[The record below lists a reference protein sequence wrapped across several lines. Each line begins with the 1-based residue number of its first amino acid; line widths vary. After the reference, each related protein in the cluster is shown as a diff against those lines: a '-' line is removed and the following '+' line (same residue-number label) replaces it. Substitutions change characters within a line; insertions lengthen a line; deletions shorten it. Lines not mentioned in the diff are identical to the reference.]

1 MFLRDA
7 GATIKTV
14 ADGGLSYDRA
24 GGPEKSIRAMTIFAA
39 KAGVYR
45 RRWAISAVVVV
56 VVHAGIAASLAT
68 WRVLIK
74 QPEPLGPV
82 VIELAPAPAAPASQ
96 HAALPPTLEQVVP
109 NPLPDKP
116 IERFEETTKEK
127 PAEKGEEKGEPKQ
140 IEEPARVAAPPAS
153 TPSAGGRSGA
163 GRVTGGG
170 ARSGAKDSG
179 IEVNPIDTRIAE
191 PDRHPKK
198 AVKTNDRKKAVIS
211 RQANSGER
219 QPARNPGAALGIER
233 NAIGIHPNAAGV
245 TPKAAIGGAATT
257 AVGSPVPNAA
267 VAGPTKN
274 AVGATA
280 MNRPGVAGASIG
292 HQGTAPISPVGTTV
306 PHASINGTRMI
317 RPGSGASAVG
327 GAAKNGGGV
336 INGTGIQSK
345 QP

>member
-1 MFLRDA
+1 
-7 GATIKTV
+7 
-14 ADGGLSYDRA
+14 
-24 GGPEKSIRAMTIFAA
+24 
-39 KAGVYR
+39 
-45 RRWAISAVVVV
+45 
-56 VVHAGIAASLAT
+56 
-68 WRVLIK
+68 
-74 QPEPLGPV
+74 
-82 VIELAPAPAAPASQ
+82 VIELAPGPAAPASQ

-116 IERFEETTKEK
+116 IERFEETIKEK

-140 IEEPARVAAPPAS
+140 IEEPP
-153 TPSAGGRSGA
+153 
-163 GRVTGGG
+163 RVTGGA

-198 AVKTNDRKKAVIS
+198 AVKTNNRKKAVIS

-233 NAIGIHPNAAGV
+233 NAIGIHPNAIGV
-245 TPKAAIGGAATT
+245 TPKAAIAGAATS

-274 AVGATA
+274 AIGATA
-280 MNRPGVAGASIG
+280 INRPGVAANIG
-292 HQGTAPISPVGTTV
+292 HQGTALISAVGTTV

>member
-1 MFLRDA
+1 
-7 GATIKTV
+7 
-14 ADGGLSYDRA
+14 
-24 GGPEKSIRAMTIFAA
+24 
-39 KAGVYR
+39 
-45 RRWAISAVVVV
+45 
-56 VVHAGIAASLAT
+56 
-68 WRVLIK
+68 
-74 QPEPLGPV
+74 
-82 VIELAPAPAAPASQ
+82 
-96 HAALPPTLEQVVP
+96 
-109 NPLPDKP
+109 
-116 IERFEETTKEK
+116 
-127 PAEKGEEKGEPKQ
+127 
-140 IEEPARVAAPPAS
+140 
-153 TPSAGGRSGA
+153 
-163 GRVTGGG
+163 VTGGA

-198 AVKTNDRKKAVIS
+198 AVKTNNRKKAVIS

-233 NAIGIHPNAAGV
+233 NAIGIHPNAIGV
-245 TPKAAIGGAATT
+245 TPKAAIAGAATS

-274 AVGATA
+274 AIGATA
-280 MNRPGVAGASIG
+280 INRPGVAANIG
-292 HQGTAPISPVGTTV
+292 HQGTALISAVGTTV

>member
-1 MFLRDA
+1 
-7 GATIKTV
+7 
-14 ADGGLSYDRA
+14 
-24 GGPEKSIRAMTIFAA
+24 MTIFAVE
-39 KAGVYR
+39 AGGYR
-45 RRWAISAVVVV
+45 RRWVISAVLVV
-56 VVHAGIAASLAT
+56 VVHVGIAAALAT

-74 QPEPLGPV
+74 QPEPFGPV
-82 VIELAPAPAAPASQ
+82 VIELAPGPAAPASQ

-140 IEEPARVAAPPAS
+140 IEEPPRVAAPSAS
-153 TPSAGGRSGA
+153 TPSAGIKGGSGA
-163 GRVTGGG
+163 GVKGVTGGA

-191 PDRHPKK
+191 PDRRPKK
-198 AVKTNDRKKAVIS
+198 AIKTYNWKKAVIS

-219 QPARNPGAALGIER
+219 QPARNPGAALGSER
-233 NAIGIHPNAAGV
+233 NAIGIDPDAIGV
-245 TPKAAIGGAATT
+245 TPKAAIGGAATS

-274 AVGATA
+274 AIGATA

-292 HQGTAPISPVGTTV
+292 HQGTALISV

-317 RPGSGASAVG
+317 RPGSGASVVG

>member
-1 MFLRDA
+1 
-7 GATIKTV
+7 
-14 ADGGLSYDRA
+14 
-24 GGPEKSIRAMTIFAA
+24 MTIFAA
-39 KAGVYR
+39 EAGVYR
-45 RRWAISAVVVV
+45 RRWAISAVLVVA
-56 VVHAGIAASLAT
+56 VHVGIAAALAT
-68 WRVLIK
+68 WRVLVK
-74 QPEPLGPV
+74 QPEPFGPV
-82 VIELAPAPAAPASQ
+82 VIELAPGPAAPASQ

-140 IEEPARVAAPPAS
+140 IEEPP
-153 TPSAGGRSGA
+153 
-163 GRVTGGG
+163 RVTGGA

-198 AVKTNDRKKAVIS
+198 AVKNNRKKAVIS

-219 QPARNPGAALGIER
+219 QPARNPGAALDIER
-233 NAIGIHPNAAGV
+233 NAIGIHPNAIGV
-245 TPKAAIGGAATT
+245 TPKAAIGGAATS

-274 AVGATA
+274 AIGATA

-292 HQGTAPISPVGTTV
+292 HQGTALISAVGTTV

>member
-1 MFLRDA
+1 LFLRDA
-7 GATIKTV
+7 GAVIKTV
-14 ADGGLSYDRA
+14 AHGRLSYDRA
-24 GGPEKSIRAMTIFAA
+24 GGLEKSVRAMTIFAVE
-39 KAGVYR
+39 AGGYR
-45 RRWAISAVVVV
+45 RRWVISAVLVV
-56 VVHAGIAASLAT
+56 VVHVGIAAALTT

-74 QPEPLGPV
+74 QPEPFGPV
-82 VIELAPAPAAPASQ
+82 VIELAPGPAAPTSQ

-140 IEEPARVAAPPAS
+140 IEEPPRVAAPSAS
-153 TPSAGGRSGA
+153 TPSAGIKGS
-163 GRVTGGG
+163 
-170 ARSGAKDSG
+170 SG

-198 AVKTNDRKKAVIS
+198 AVKTNNQRKAVIS

-219 QPARNPGAALGIER
+219 QPVRNPGAALDIER
-233 NAIGIHPNAAGV
+233 NAIGIHPNAIGV
-245 TPKAAIGGAATT
+245 TPKAAIGGAATS

-274 AVGATA
+274 AIGATA
-280 MNRPGVAGASIG
+280 MSRPGVAGASIG
-292 HQGTAPISPVGTTV
+292 HQGTALISAVGTTV
-306 PHASINGTRMI
+306 PPASINGTRMI

>member
-1 MFLRDA
+1 
-7 GATIKTV
+7 
-14 ADGGLSYDRA
+14 
-24 GGPEKSIRAMTIFAA
+24 MTIFAVE
-39 KAGVYR
+39 AGGYR
-45 RRWAISAVVVV
+45 RRWVISAVLVV
-56 VVHAGIAASLAT
+56 VVHVGIAAALTT

-74 QPEPLGPV
+74 QPEPFGPV
-82 VIELAPAPAAPASQ
+82 VIELAPGPAAPDSQ

-109 NPLPDKP
+109 NPLSDKP

-140 IEEPARVAAPPAS
+140 IEEPPLVAAPSAS
-153 TPSAGGRSGA
+153 TPSAGIKG
-163 GRVTGGG
+163 VTGGA

-179 IEVNPIDTRIAE
+179 IEVNPVDTRIAE

-198 AVKTNDRKKAVIS
+198 AVKTNNRKKAVMS

-219 QPARNPGAALGIER
+219 QPARNPGAALDIER
-233 NAIGIHPNAAGV
+233 NAIGIHPNAIGV
-245 TPKAAIGGAATT
+245 TPKAAIGGAATS

-274 AVGATA
+274 AIGATA
-280 MNRPGVAGASIG
+280 MTRPGVAGASIG
-292 HQGTAPISPVGTTV
+292 HQGTAVISAVGTTV
-306 PHASINGTRMI
+306 PHSSINGTRMI

>member
-1 MFLRDA
+1 
-7 GATIKTV
+7 
-14 ADGGLSYDRA
+14 
-24 GGPEKSIRAMTIFAA
+24 MTIFAA
-39 KAGVYR
+39 EAGVHR
-45 RRWAISAVVVV
+45 RRWAISAVLVLA
-56 VVHAGIAASLAT
+56 VHAGIAAALAT

-127 PAEKGEEKGEPKQ
+127 PVEKGEEKGEPKQ
-140 IEEPARVAAPPAS
+140 IEEPPDVAAPPAS
-153 TPSAGGRSGA
+153 TPSAGIKGKSGA
-163 GRVTGGG
+163 GIKGATGGG

-191 PDRHPKK
+191 PDRRPKK
-198 AVKTNDRKKAVIS
+198 AVKANKAVIS

-219 QPARNPGAALGIER
+219 RPARNPGAALDIER
-233 NAIGIHPNAAGV
+233 NAIGIHPNAIGV
-245 TPKAAIGGAATT
+245 TPKAAMGGAATS

-274 AVGATA
+274 AIGATA
-280 MNRPGVAGASIG
+280 MTRPGVAGASIG
-292 HQGTAPISPVGTTV
+292 HQGTALISAVGTTV
-306 PHASINGTRMI
+306 PRASINGTRMI

-327 GAAKNGGGV
+327 GAARNGGGV